1 MEQLTALNPEQREA
15 VLHIDGPLLILAGA
29 GSGKTRVIAQRIAYL
44 LSEGYAQHYE
54 ILAVTFTNKAAE
66 EMRTR
71 VETLLGAT
79 LVGSW
84 ISTFHALCARL
95 LRREA
100 TAIGLP
106 RDFVIYDSSDQV
118 ALVKQVLKELQIDD
132 SVLQPRMALSKISHA
147 KNTMAG
153 PGFFK
158 SQGWS
163 QRGEQLAKVYE
174 KYVQGL
180 KDNGA
185 LDFDDLL
192 LKAVEL
198 MDSVEHV
205 RNKYA
210 EQFRFV
216 MVDEYQDT
224 NRPQYHLIQRL
235 AERHRNL
242 AVVGDPDQSIYRW
255 RGADLRNI
263 LDFEHDFPE
272 AKIVKLER
280 NYRSTQVILDAA
292 SAVISQNKGRKD
304 KRLWTER
311 KGGDLIKY
319 FRGSDE
325 LEEADFIMRTAH
337 SGITSAPDCTV
348 AVLYRTN
355 AQSRV
360 IEDSLMRSGLS
371 YRVVGGVRFYERKEI
386 KDSLAYLKLL
396 INPHDDVSLRRVINV
411 PPRGN
416 GKGVLDAVDRVS
428 AEEAPP
434 LLASGIAVPAPN
446 SLWTKLNRA
455 IDERLVPQRALTS
468 LRTFRDLIVNLSG
481 VARREPL
488 SITLGKV
495 LDQTGYLQDLR
506 EDKSEDSQGRIENLM
521 ELVSAAREYEGREPE
536 ASLGGFTDKL
546 SLLSEVDEGQGSVEA
561 RIWLM
566 TLHAAKGLEFPTV
579 IMSGLEEGVFPHS
592 RAFEEEDEMAEER
605 RLCYVGMTRA
615 RSQLV
620 LTAAARRRVFG
631 EYQSMEPSRFMDE
644 VPPQLIERIEPTYPT
659 SSYQSSFGSGY
670 GRSSSYPS
678 TRLGTGGNRNSTY
691 HRAPDRF
698 TPKPREEPAYSYED
712 EDQSSLLGLRLGAK
726 VRHPQ
731 FGVGTILSVEEL
743 ADDVKLVVRFSV
755 GPKTLRA
762 KYAKLEL
769 A

>member
-1 MEQLTALNPEQREA
+1 MDQLATLNPEQREA

-44 LSEGYAQHYE
+44 LSEGYAQHDE

-71 VETLLGAT
+71 VETLLGASLT
-79 LVGSW
+79 GSW

-106 RDFVIYDSSDQV
+106 RDFVIYDSADQV
-118 ALVKQVLKELQIDD
+118 ALVKHVLKELQIDD
-132 SVLQPRMALSKISHA
+132 SVLQPRAALSKISHA

-153 PGFFK
+153 PDFFK

-163 QRGEQLAKVYE
+163 QRGEQLSKVYE
-174 KYVQGL
+174 KYIQGL
-180 KDNGA
+180 RDNGA

-198 MDSVEHV
+198 LDKVVHV
-205 RNKYA
+205 REKYA
-210 EQFRFV
+210 EKFRFV

-272 AKIVKLER
+272 ARVVKLER

-292 SAVISQNKGRKD
+292 SAVISQNKNRKE

-311 KGGDLIKY
+311 KGGELIRY

-337 SGITSAPDCTV
+337 AGIMASPDCTV

-360 IEDSLMRSGLS
+360 IEDSLMRSGLT
-371 YRVVGGVRFYERKEI
+371 YRIVGGVRFYERKEI

-411 PPRGN
+411 PARGV
-416 GKGVLDAVDRVS
+416 GKGVMDAVDNVS

-434 LLASGIAVPAPN
+434 LLLASGIAVPAPN

-455 IDERLVPQRALTS
+455 VDERLVPQRALTS
-468 LRTFRDLIVNLSG
+468 LRTFRDLIVGLSD
-481 VARREPL
+481 VARKEPL

-506 EDKSEDSQGRIENLM
+506 DDKSEDSQGRIENLM

-546 SLLSEVDEGQGSVEA
+546 SLLSEADEGQGSLEA

-631 EYQSMEPSRFMDE
+631 EYQAMEPSRFMDE
-644 VPPQLIERIEPTYPT
+644 VPPRLIERIEPTYPT
-659 SSYQSSFGSGY
+659 SSYQSSFGGSF
-670 GRSSSYPS
+670 GRSNSYSSN
-678 TRLGTGGNRNSTY
+678 RHGTGSRSTF
-691 HRAPDRF
+691 HRPSQL
-698 TPKPREEPAYSYED
+698 REETAYSYED

-726 VRHPQ
+726 VRHAQ

-762 KYAKLEL
+762 KYAKLEM

>member
-1 MEQLTALNPEQREA
+1 MDPLTGLNPEQRDA

-29 GSGKTRVIAQRIAYL
+29 GSGKTRVIAQRITYL
-44 LSEGYAQHYE
+44 LSEGFAQHDE

-71 VETLLGAT
+71 VETLLGAS
-79 LVGSW
+79 LAGSW

-100 TAIGLP
+100 TAIGLL
-106 RDFVIYDSSDQV
+106 RDFVIYDSTDQV
-118 ALVKQVLKELQIDD
+118 ALIKQVFKELQIDD
-132 SVLQPRMALSKISHA
+132 SLVQPRMALSKISHA

-153 PGFFK
+153 PDFFT
-158 SQGWS
+158 SGGWS
-163 QRGEQLAKVYE
+163 HRGDQLAKIYV

-198 MDSVEHV
+198 LDKAPHV
-205 RNKYA
+205 REKYA
-210 EQFRFV
+210 DKFRFV

-235 AERHRNL
+235 SERHRNL

-255 RGADLRNI
+255 RGADLKNI

-280 NYRSTQVILDAA
+280 NYRSTQIILDAA
-292 SAVISQNKGRKD
+292 SAVIRQNRNRKE
-304 KRLWTER
+304 KRLWTDR
-311 KGGDLIKY
+311 AGGDLIRY
-319 FRGSDE
+319 YRGSDE
-325 LEEADFIMRTAH
+325 LEEADFIRRTAH
-337 SGITSAPDCTV
+337 AGIVSGPDCMV

-360 IEDSLMRSGLS
+360 IEDSLMRSGLT
-371 YRVVGGVRFYERKEI
+371 YRIVGGVRFYERKEI
-386 KDSLAYLKLL
+386 KDALGYLKLL
-396 INPHDDVSLRRVINV
+396 LNAHDDVSLRRVINV
-411 PPRGN
+411 PTRGI
-416 GKGVLDAVDRVS
+416 GRGVLDAIDRVS
-428 AEEAPP
+428 AEEAPTL

-446 SLWTKLNRA
+446 SMWTKVNRA
-455 IDERLVPQRALTS
+455 IDERLVPQRALAS
-468 LRTFRDLIVNLSG
+468 LRTFRDLIANLAV
-481 VARREPL
+481 VARNEPI

-495 LDQTGYLQDLR
+495 LDQSGYLQDLR
-506 EDKSEDSQGRIENLM
+506 EDKSEDSQNRIENLM

-579 IMSGLEEGVFPHS
+579 IMAGLEEGVFPHS
-592 RAFEEEDEMAEER
+592 RAFDDEDEMAEER

-615 RSQLV
+615 RTQLI
-620 LTAAARRRVFG
+620 LTGAARRRVFG

-644 VPPQLIERIEPTYPT
+644 VPPQLIERIEPVYPT
-659 SSYQSSFGSGY
+659 TSYQGSFGGGGF
-670 GRSSSYPS
+670 GRSTTYSRGS
-678 TRLGTGGNRNSTY
+678 TRPGTAT
-691 HRAPDRF
+691 
-698 TPKPREEPAYSYED
+698 REVPAYSYED
-712 EDQSSLLGLRLGAK
+712 EDQSSLLWLRLGAK
-726 VRHPQ
+726 VRHPA

-743 ADDVKLVVRFSV
+743 ADDVKLVVRFTV

-762 KYAKLEL
+762 KYAKLEMV
-769 A
+769 

>member
-1 MEQLTALNPEQREA
+1 LDPLQGLNPEQREA

-44 LSEGYAQHYE
+44 LSEGFAQHDE

-71 VETLLGAT
+71 VETLVGAT
-79 LVGSW
+79 LRGSW

-118 ALVKQVLKELQIDD
+118 ALVKHVLKELQIDD
-132 SVLQPRMALSKISHA
+132 SVVQPRMALSKISHA

-153 PGFFK
+153 PDFFRA
-158 SQGWS
+158 QGWS

-174 KYVQGL
+174 KYTQGL
-180 KDNGA
+180 RDNGA

-198 MDSVEHV
+198 FDKAEHV
-205 RNKYA
+205 RAKYA
-210 EQFRFV
+210 EKFRFV

-224 NRPQYHLIQRL
+224 NRPQYHLIQRVS
-235 AERHRNL
+235 ERHRNL

-272 AKIVKLER
+272 ARIVKLER

-292 SAVISQNKGRKD
+292 TAVISQNRNRKD

-325 LEEADFIMRTAH
+325 LEEADFITRTAH
-337 SGITSAPDCTV
+337 SGISASPDCTV

-360 IEDSLMRSGLS
+360 IEDALMRSGLS
-371 YRVVGGVRFYERKEI
+371 YRIVGGVRFYERKEI
-386 KDSLAYLKLL
+386 KDSLAFLKLL
-396 INPHDDVSLRRVINV
+396 INPHDDVSVRRVINV
-411 PPRGN
+411 PARGI
-416 GKGVLDAVDRVS
+416 GKGVLDSVDRVS

-434 LLASGIAVPAPN
+434 LLLASGIAVPAPN
-446 SLWTKLNRA
+446 SLWTKVSRA
-455 IDERLVPQRALTS
+455 IDERLVPSRALAS
-468 LRTFRDLIVNLSG
+468 LRVFRDLIVNLQQ
-481 VARREPL
+481 VARSEPL
-488 SITLGKV
+488 SIVLGKV

-536 ASLGGFTDKL
+536 ASLGGFTDRL
-546 SLLSEVDEGQGSVEA
+546 SLLSEADEGQGSLDA

-579 IMSGLEEGVFPHS
+579 IMAGLEEGVFPHS
-592 RAFEEEDEMAEER
+592 RAFDEEDEMAEER
-605 RLCYVGMTRA
+605 RLCYVGITRA

-620 LTAAARRRVFG
+620 LTGAARRRVFG
-631 EYQSMEPSRFMDE
+631 EYQPMEPSRFMDE
-644 VPPQLIERIEPTYPT
+644 LPPQLVDRIEPAYPT
-659 SSYQSSFGSGY
+659 SSYQSSFSGY
-670 GRSSSYPS
+670 AGRSNAYGGGRPS
-678 TRLGTGGNRNSTY
+678 RDRDGYSTY
-691 HRAPDRF
+691 HRPGRA
-698 TPKPREEPAYSYED
+698 REESTFAYED
-712 EDQSSLLGLRLGAK
+712 EDQSAAAGLKLGAK

-731 FGVGTILSVEEL
+731 FGIGTILSMETL

>member
-1 MEQLTALNPEQREA
+1 MDPLQGLNPEQREA

-44 LSEGYAQHYE
+44 LSEGFAQHDE
-54 ILAVTFTNKAAE
+54 VLAVTFTNKAAE

-79 LVGSW
+79 LTGAW

-118 ALVKQVLKELQIDD
+118 SLVKLILKDLQIDD
-132 SVLQPRMALSKISHA
+132 SVLQPRAALSKISHA

-153 PGFFK
+153 ADVFK
-158 SQGWS
+158 SQGWN

-174 KYVQGL
+174 KYQQGL
-180 KDNGA
+180 RDNGA

-198 MDSVEHV
+198 LDKAVHV
-205 RNKYA
+205 REKYA
-210 EQFRFV
+210 EKFRFV

-235 AERHRNL
+235 SERYRNL

-292 SAVISQNKGRKD
+292 SAVISQNRNRKD

-325 LEEADFIMRTAH
+325 LEEADFITRTAH
-337 SGITSAPDCTV
+337 AGIATQPDCTV

-360 IEDSLMRSGLS
+360 IEDALMRSGLS
-371 YRVVGGVRFYERKEI
+371 YRIVGGVRFYERKEI

-411 PPRGN
+411 PARGI
-416 GKGVLDAVDRVS
+416 GKGVLESLDRIS
-428 AEEAPP
+428 ADEAPP
-434 LLASGIAVPAPN
+434 LLLASGIAVPAPN
-446 SLWTKLNRA
+446 SLWTKVTRA
-455 IDERLVPQRALTS
+455 IDERLVPPRALAS
-468 LRTFRDLIVNLSG
+468 LKAFRDLIANLSD
-481 VARREPL
+481 VARKDPL
-488 SITLGKV
+488 SIALGKV

-506 EDKSEDSQGRIENLM
+506 EDRSEDSQGRIENLM

-546 SLLSEVDEGQGSVEA
+546 SLLSEADEGQGSLEA

-579 IMSGLEEGVFPHS
+579 VMAGLEEGVFPHS
-592 RAFEEEDEMAEER
+592 RAFDDEDELAEER
-605 RLCYVGMTRA
+605 RLCYVGITRA
-615 RSQLV
+615 RAQLV
-620 LTAAARRRVFG
+620 VTGAARRRVFG
-631 EYQSMEPSRFMDE
+631 EYQPMEPSRFLDE
-644 VPPQLIERIEPTYPT
+644 LPQQLIERIEPAYPT
-659 SSYQSSFGSGY
+659 SSYQSSFGGRFSGSSRP
-670 GRSSSYPS
+670 GRSPSKFGSS
-678 TRLGTGGNRNSTY
+678 TRE
-691 HRAPDRF
+691 A
-698 TPKPREEPAYSYED
+698 PAYSYED
-712 EDQSSLLGLRLGAK
+712 EDQSLPIGLKLGAR

-731 FGVGTILSVEEL
+731 FGVGTILSVEDL

-762 KYAKLEL
+762 KYAKLEP